1 MLDMMNG
8 GQGGWI
14 MSSGMW
20 LFSILFWILIIAGVV
35 FIIRWLMEG
44 KATTNINE
52 SPLDILK
59 RRYANGEIDR
69 DSFEQMKRDIEG

>member
-14 MSSGMW
+14 MGSGMW
-20 LFSILFWILIIAGVV
+20 PFSILFWILIIAGVV
-35 FIIRWLMEG
+35 FITRWLMEG
-44 KATTNINE
+44 KAATGINE